1 MTRKI
6 VIATTNKGKAAE
18 LVAML
23 GAFDADVDWLTLA
36 DFGEMPEVAEDGL
49 TFAENARK
57 KALGYARATGHWTLA
72 DDSGLV
78 IDALGGAPGVH
89 SARFSD
95 PLKSNAGRELLDHR
109 NMAKV
114 LDLMKDVPDE
124 DRAAQFVCSL
134 CLASPGG
141 VLIET
146 EGRLAG
152 RIARAERGGGGFGYD
167 PIFFLPERNATVAQ
181 LDSVEK
187 NTISHRSEAVRRL
200 RPLLAALIKGV
211 PPQA

>member
-167 PIFFLPERNATVAQ
+167 PIFEVKGTGKTYSEMTLE
-181 LDSVEK
+181 EK
-187 NTISHRSEAVRRL
+187 NSLSHRY
-200 RPLLAALIKGV
+200 LAFKKMGDIIASL
-211 PPQA
+211 